1 MGAKQ
6 IYILKFR
13 LHLFFVSLL
22 FFFHVKADD
31 KDLFELYLEA
41 LQNDPVLSAERYQNE
56 AVKELINQGRALFLP
71 SVTALTNYD
80 DRNQARKFINT
91 DPSDSSFNN
100 NVFTRGTKADYD
112 AYGYSVVIKQPLFNY
127 SAYSTYKQILAQTS
141 LSDKKFHLV
150 QQDLMMRISEL
161 YFDALLANDKI
172 ELIQSQRL
180 AIQEQLKEAE
190 TKFNA
195 GLISITDINEAKT
208 KNDLMEVDLLNAVK
222 DLKIKK
228 REIQSITGNLPG
240 RLKPLMSSIAFEK
253 MDNLPEEW
261 IDIALQNSTAIL
273 IKDAEVEIA
282 KKEIDVRK
290 GEHYPTIDALASRRR
305 TWDKDSYAGFGT
317 RNYSDTI
324 GVEVNIPIF
333 SGGLTSSK
341 VREAQLL
348 KDKTVQESEAI
359 RRQVEL
365 QVREAYLNLQTN
377 LSEIEAYQQALKS
390 SELQLKSTEIGFRE
404 GLRNSVEVLNAQQ
417 MLFSAKYD
425 LLASRYNYLRN
436 LLNLKHTV
444 GTLSIQDIEE
454 INKYLVINQNNES

>member
-13 LHLFFVSLL
+13 LPLFFIVGLL

-41 LQNDPVLSAERYQNE
+41 LQNDPVLSSERYQNE
-56 AVKELINQGRALFLP
+56 AVKELINQGRSLFLP
-71 SVTALTNYD
+71 SVSALANYD
-80 DRNQARKFINT
+80 DRNQARKFLNT
-91 DPSDSSFNN
+91 DSSLSSSSSL
-100 NVFTRGTKADYD
+100 FTRGTKADYD
-112 AYGYSVVIKQPLFNY
+112 AYGYSVVIRQPLFNY

-161 YFDALLANDKI
+161 YFDALLAKDKV

-228 REIQSITGNLPG
+228 REIQSITGSLPG

-253 MDNLPEEW
+253 MDNLAEEW

-305 TWDKDSYAGFGT
+305 TWDKDGYAFGL
-317 RNYSDTI
+317 RSYSDTI

>member
-13 LHLFFVSLL
+13 LPLFFIVGLL

-41 LQNDPVLSAERYQNE
+41 LQNDPVLSSERYQNE
-56 AVKELINQGRALFLP
+56 AVKELINQGRSLFLP
-71 SVTALTNYD
+71 SVSALANYD
-80 DRNQARKFINT
+80 DRNQARKFLNT
-91 DPSDSSFNN
+91 DSSLSSSSSL
-100 NVFTRGTKADYD
+100 FTRGTKADYD
-112 AYGYSVVIKQPLFNY
+112 AYGYSVVIRQPLFNY

-161 YFDALLANDKI
+161 YFDALLAKDKV

-228 REIQSITGNLPG
+228 REIQSITGSLPG
-240 RLKPLMSSIAFEK
+240 RLKSLMSSIAFEK
-253 MDNLPEEW
+253 MDNLAEEW

-305 TWDKDSYAGFGT
+305 TWDKDGYAFGL
-317 RNYSDTI
+317 RSYSDTI

>member
-13 LHLFFVSLL
+13 LPLFFIVSLL
-22 FFFHVKADD
+22 FLFQVKADD

-41 LQNDPVLSAERYQNE
+41 LQNDPVLSSERYQNE
-56 AVKELINQGRALFLP
+56 AVKELINQGRSLFLP
-71 SVTALTNYD
+71 SVSALANYD
-80 DRNQARKFINT
+80 DRNQARKFLNT
-91 DPSDSSFNN
+91 DSSLSNSSSL
-100 NVFTRGTKADYD
+100 FTRGTKADYD
-112 AYGYSVVIKQPLFNY
+112 AYGYSVVIRQPLFNY

-161 YFDALLANDKI
+161 YFDALLAKDKV

-253 MDNLPEEW
+253 MDNLAEEW

-282 KKEIDVRK
+282 KKK
-290 GEHYPTIDALASRRR
+290 L
-305 TWDKDSYAGFGT
+305 
-317 RNYSDTI
+317 
-324 GVEVNIPIF
+324 
-333 SGGLTSSK
+333 
-341 VREAQLL
+341 
-348 KDKTVQESEAI
+348 
-359 RRQVEL
+359 
-365 QVREAYLNLQTN
+365 
-377 LSEIEAYQQALKS
+377 
-390 SELQLKSTEIGFRE
+390 
-404 GLRNSVEVLNAQQ
+404 
-417 MLFSAKYD
+417 M
-425 LLASRYNYLRN
+425 
-436 LLNLKHTV
+436 
-444 GTLSIQDIEE
+444 
-454 INKYLVINQNNES
+454 

>member
-13 LHLFFVSLL
+13 LPLFFIVGLL
-22 FFFHVKADD
+22 FFFQVKADD

-41 LQNDPVLSAERYQNE
+41 LQNDPVLSSERYQNE
-56 AVKELINQGRALFLP
+56 AVKELINQGRSLFLP
-71 SVTALTNYD
+71 SVSALANYD
-80 DRNQARKFINT
+80 DRNQARKFLNT
-91 DPSDSSFNN
+91 DSSLSSSSSL
-100 NVFTRGTKADYD
+100 FTRGTKADYD
-112 AYGYSVVIKQPLFNY
+112 AYGYSVVIRQPLFNY

-161 YFDALLANDKI
+161 YFDALLAKDKV

-228 REIQSITGNLPG
+228 REIQSITGSLPG

-253 MDNLPEEW
+253 MDNLAEEW

-305 TWDKDSYAGFGT
+305 TWDKDGYAFGL
-317 RNYSDTI
+317 RSYSDTI

>member
-1 MGAKQ
+1 M
-6 IYILKFR
+6 
-13 LHLFFVSLL
+13 S
-22 FFFHVKADD
+22 
-31 KDLFELYLEA
+31 A
-41 LQNDPVLSAERYQNE
+41 LA
-56 AVKELINQGRALFLP
+56 
-71 SVTALTNYD
+71 NYD
-80 DRNQARKFINT
+80 DRNQARKFLNT
-91 DPSDSSFNN
+91 DSSLSSSSSL
-100 NVFTRGTKADYD
+100 FTRGTKADYD
-112 AYGYSVVIKQPLFNY
+112 AYGYSVVIRQPLFNY

-161 YFDALLANDKI
+161 YFDALLAKDKV

-253 MDNLPEEW
+253 MDNLAEEW

-305 TWDKDSYAGFGT
+305 TWDKDGYAFGL
-317 RNYSDTI
+317 RSYSDTI

>member
-13 LHLFFVSLL
+13 LSLFVIVSQL
-22 FFFHVKADD
+22 FFFYAKAED

-41 LQNDPVLSAERYQNE
+41 LQNDPVLSAERYQND
-56 AVKELINQGRALFLP
+56 AVKELINQGRSLFLP
-71 SVTALTNYD
+71 SVSALANYD
-80 DRNQARKFINT
+80 DRNQARKFLNT
-91 DPSDSSFNN
+91 DTSLGNSL
-100 NVFTRGTKADYD
+100 FTRGTKADYD
-112 AYGYSVVIKQPLFNY
+112 AYGYSVVIRQPLFNY
-127 SAYSTYKQILAQTS
+127 SAYSTYKRILAQTS

-161 YFDALLANDKI
+161 YFDALLAKDKV

-253 MDNLPEEW
+253 MDNLAEEW

-305 TWDKDSYAGFGT
+305 TWDKDGFAFGV
-317 RNYSDTI
+317 RNYSDTL

>member
-1 MGAKQ
+1 
-6 IYILKFR
+6 
-13 LHLFFVSLL
+13 
-22 FFFHVKADD
+22 
-31 KDLFELYLEA
+31 
-41 LQNDPVLSAERYQNE
+41 
-56 AVKELINQGRALFLP
+56 
-71 SVTALTNYD
+71 
-80 DRNQARKFINT
+80 
-91 DPSDSSFNN
+91 
-100 NVFTRGTKADYD
+100 
-112 AYGYSVVIKQPLFNY
+112 
-127 SAYSTYKQILAQTS
+127 
-141 LSDKKFHLV
+141 LV

-161 YFDALLANDKI
+161 YFDALLAKDKV

-253 MDNLPEEW
+253 MDNLAEEW

-305 TWDKDSYAGFGT
+305 TWDKDGFAFGV
-317 RNYSDTI
+317 RNYSDTL

>member
-13 LHLFFVSLL
+13 LPLFFIVGLL
-22 FFFHVKADD
+22 FFFQVKADD

-41 LQNDPVLSAERYQNE
+41 LQNDPVLSSERYQNE
-56 AVKELINQGRALFLP
+56 AVKELINQGRSLFLP
-71 SVTALTNYD
+71 SVSALANYD
-80 DRNQARKFINT
+80 DRNQARKFLNT
-91 DPSDSSFNN
+91 DSSLSSSSSL
-100 NVFTRGTKADYD
+100 FTRGTKADYD
-112 AYGYSVVIKQPLFNY
+112 AYGYTVLIRQPLFNY

-161 YFDALLANDKI
+161 YFDALLAKDKV

-190 TKFNA
+190 IKFNA

-228 REIQSITGNLPG
+228 REIQSITGSLPG

-253 MDNLPEEW
+253 MDNLAEEW

-305 TWDKDSYAGFGT
+305 TWDKDGYAFGL
-317 RNYSDTI
+317 RSYSDTI

>member
-13 LHLFFVSLL
+13 WHLFFIFSLL
-22 FFFHVKADD
+22 FFFHARAED

-41 LQNDPVLSAERYQNE
+41 LQNDPVLSSERYQNE
-56 AVKELINQGRALFLP
+56 AVKELINQGRSLFLP
-71 SVTALTNYD
+71 SISALANFD
-80 DRNQARKFINT
+80 DRNQARKFLNT
-91 DPSDSSFNN
+91 DSSLNTSSSL
-100 NVFTRGTKADYD
+100 FTRGNKADYD
-112 AYGYSVVIKQPLFNY
+112 AYGYSVVIRQPLFNY

-161 YFDALLANDKI
+161 YFDALLAKDKV

-253 MDNLPEEW
+253 MDNLAEEW

-273 IKDAEVEIA
+273 IKEAEVEIA

-305 TWDKDSYAGFGT
+305 AWDKGGYAFGL

>member
-13 LHLFFVSLL
+13 LPLFFIVGLL
-22 FFFHVKADD
+22 FFFQVKADD

-41 LQNDPVLSAERYQNE
+41 LQNDPVLSSERYQNE
-56 AVKELINQGRALFLP
+56 AVKELINQGRSLFLP
-71 SVTALTNYD
+71 SISALANYD
-80 DRNQARKFINT
+80 DRNQARKFLNT
-91 DPSDSSFNN
+91 DSSLSSSSSL
-100 NVFTRGTKADYD
+100 FTRGTKADYD
-112 AYGYSVVIKQPLFNY
+112 AYGYSVVIRQPLFNY

-161 YFDALLANDKI
+161 YFDALLAKDKV

-228 REIQSITGNLPG
+228 REIQSITGSLPG

-253 MDNLPEEW
+253 MDNLAEEW

-305 TWDKDSYAGFGT
+305 TWDKDGYAFGL
-317 RNYSDTI
+317 RSYSDTI

>member
-13 LHLFFVSLL
+13 LPLFFIVGLL
-22 FFFHVKADD
+22 FFFQVKADD

-41 LQNDPVLSAERYQNE
+41 LQNDPVLSSERYQNE
-56 AVKELINQGRALFLP
+56 AVKELINQGRSLFLP
-71 SVTALTNYD
+71 SVSALANYD
-80 DRNQARKFINT
+80 DRNQARKFLNT
-91 DPSDSSFNN
+91 DSSLSNSSSL
-100 NVFTRGTKADYD
+100 FTRGTKADYD
-112 AYGYSVVIKQPLFNY
+112 AYGYSVVIRQPLFNY

-161 YFDALLANDKI
+161 YFDALLAKDKV

-253 MDNLPEEW
+253 MDNLAEEW

-305 TWDKDSYAGFGT
+305 TWDKDGYAFGL
-317 RNYSDTI
+317 RSYSDTI

>member
-13 LHLFFVSLL
+13 LPLFFIVGLL
-22 FFFHVKADD
+22 FFFQVKADD

-41 LQNDPVLSAERYQNE
+41 LQNDPVLSSERYQNE
-56 AVKELINQGRALFLP
+56 AVKELINQGRSLFLP
-71 SVTALTNYD
+71 SVSALVNYD
-80 DRNQARKFINT
+80 DRNQARKFLNT
-91 DPSDSSFNN
+91 DSSLSSSSSL
-100 NVFTRGTKADYD
+100 FTRGTKADYD
-112 AYGYSVVIKQPLFNY
+112 AYGYSVVIRQPLFNY

-161 YFDALLANDKI
+161 YFDALLAKDKV

-253 MDNLPEEW
+253 MDNLAEEW

-305 TWDKDSYAGFGT
+305 TWDKDGYAFGL
-317 RNYSDTI
+317 RSYSDTI

>member
-13 LHLFFVSLL
+13 WHLFFIFSLL
-22 FFFHVKADD
+22 FFFHARAED

-41 LQNDPVLSAERYQNE
+41 LQNDPVLSSERYQNE
-56 AVKELINQGRALFLP
+56 AVKELINQGRSLFLP
-71 SVTALTNYD
+71 SISALANFD
-80 DRNQARKFINT
+80 DRNQARKFLNT
-91 DPSDSSFNN
+91 DSSLNTSSSLY
-100 NVFTRGTKADYD
+100 TRGNKADYD
-112 AYGYSVVIKQPLFNY
+112 AYGYSVVIRQPLFNY

-161 YFDALLANDKI
+161 YFDALLAKDKV

-253 MDNLPEEW
+253 MDNLAEEW

-273 IKDAEVEIA
+273 IKEAEVEIA

-305 TWDKDSYAGFGT
+305 ACDKGGYAFGL

-444 GTLSIQDIEE
+444 GTLSIKDIEE

>member
-13 LHLFFVSLL
+13 LPLFFIVGLL
-22 FFFHVKADD
+22 FFFQVKADD

-41 LQNDPVLSAERYQNE
+41 LQNDPVLSSERYQNE
-56 AVKELINQGRALFLP
+56 AVKELINQGRSLFLP
-71 SVTALTNYD
+71 SISALANYD
-80 DRNQARKFINT
+80 DRSQARKFLNT
-91 DPSDSSFNN
+91 DSSLSSSSSL
-100 NVFTRGTKADYD
+100 FTRGTKADYD
-112 AYGYSVVIKQPLFNY
+112 AYGYSVVIRQPLFNY

-161 YFDALLANDKI
+161 YFDALLAKDKV

-253 MDNLPEEW
+253 MDNLAEEW

-305 TWDKDSYAGFGT
+305 TWDKDGYAFGL
-317 RNYSDTI
+317 RSYSDTI

>member
-13 LHLFFVSLL
+13 WHLFFIFSLL
-22 FFFHVKADD
+22 FFFHARAED

-41 LQNDPVLSAERYQNE
+41 LQNDPVLSSERYQNE
-56 AVKELINQGRALFLP
+56 AVKELINQGRSLFLP
-71 SVTALTNYD
+71 SISALANFD
-80 DRNQARKFINT
+80 DRNQARKFLNT
-91 DPSDSSFNN
+91 DSSLNTSSSL
-100 NVFTRGTKADYD
+100 FTRGNKADYD
-112 AYGYSVVIKQPLFNY
+112 AYGYSVVIRQPLFNY
-127 SAYSTYKQILAQTS
+127 SAYSIYKQILAQTS

-161 YFDALLANDKI
+161 YFDALLAKDKV

-253 MDNLPEEW
+253 MDNLAEEW
-261 IDIALQNSTAIL
+261 IDIALQNSTAIS
-273 IKDAEVEIA
+273 IKEAEVEIA

-305 TWDKDSYAGFGT
+305 TWDKGGYAFGL

>member
-13 LHLFFVSLL
+13 WHLFFIFSLL
-22 FFFHVKADD
+22 FFFHARAED

-41 LQNDPVLSAERYQNE
+41 LQNDPVLSSERYQNE
-56 AVKELINQGRALFLP
+56 AVKELINQGRSLFLP
-71 SVTALTNYD
+71 SVSALANFD
-80 DRNQARKFINT
+80 DRNQARKFLNTDSSINT
-91 DPSDSSFNN
+91 SSSLF
-100 NVFTRGTKADYD
+100 FRGNKADYD
-112 AYGYSVVIKQPLFNY
+112 AYGYSVVIRQPLFNY

-161 YFDALLANDKI
+161 YFDALLAKDKV

-253 MDNLPEEW
+253 MDNLAEEW

-273 IKDAEVEIA
+273 IKEAEVEIA

-305 TWDKDSYAGFGT
+305 AWDKGGYAFGI
-317 RNYSDTI
+317 RNYSNTI

-348 KDKTVQESEAI
+348 KDKTIQESEAI